1 MPPSLRARRALS
13 ECGSLLPLLKTL
25 KILVFQL
32 FIESGSK
39 LPHSKGFAPKNIAV
53 LGGHPAPV

>member
-1 MPPSLRARRALS
+1 MPNNFRARRALS

-25 KILVFQL
+25 KIHVFRL

-39 LPHSKGFAPKNIAV
+39 LPHSKGFASQKTMRR
-53 LGGHPAPV
+53 